1 MQISITAS
9 LKRRR
14 RYKPLPGWKS
24 SQESPFVLLLSLRS
38 FEPKSLKACSANSHK
53 TNGDSFSVLEP
64 EEFISAVRMREESL
78 FILLLSLRSFEP
90 EVSKCARQIRIK

>member
-14 RYKPLPGWKS
+14 RYKPLPEWQS
-24 SQESPFVLLLSLRS
+24 SQESPFVLLLSLCS

-53 TNGDSFSVLEP
+53 TNGDSFSVLKP
-64 EEFISAVRMREESL
+64 EKFIPAVRMREESL